1 MPTQYITIVAAA
13 GQILKLDN
21 GNYIIDASAGDV
33 TVIAGN
39 GNDTII
45 GGAGDVITLGNGND
59 TVLGG
64 SSETIKLG
72 NGSDTVSVG
81 DLSTIAAG
89 NGTDTITAGSG
100 SSIIAGN
107 GNDTIK
113 VGHNSSITVGNG
125 HDVLTIGANSAISAG
140 SGVEYHIRGARLHNI
155 SRQDDRIAEHPDHK
169 RRGAR
174 RADADCVGEFR
185 APDQLCLVQLADN
198 YTTPIGTGATYRVN
212 EADEGSTLEVKATV
226 ALGNG
231 HGPIITETSVATAAV
246 LDAAPTITT
255 PTITGTVQ
263 EGQTLTASASS
274 GQGDNAVTYEWY
286 SSANNYVA
294 PIATG

>member
-1 MPTQYITIVAAA
+1 M
-13 GQILKLDN
+13 KLDN

-125 HDVLTIGANSAISAG
+125 HDVSDDRSELSYQCGKW
-140 SGVEYHIRGARLHNI
+140 SGYRIRGARLHNI
-155 SRQDDRIAEHPDHK
+155 SRQDDRIAEHSDHK

-174 RADADCVGEFR
+174 RADADCVGEFC
-185 APDQLCLVQLADN
+185 APDQLCLVQFGRQLHHAN
-198 YTTPIGTGATYRVN
+198 RYRCHV
-212 EADEGSTLEVKATV
+212 
-226 ALGNG
+226 
-231 HGPIITETSVATAAV
+231 
-246 LDAAPTITT
+246 
-255 PTITGTVQ
+255 
-263 EGQTLTASASS
+263 S
-274 GQGDNAVTYEWY
+274 GERGR
-286 SSANNYVA
+286 
-294 PIATG
+294 